1 MRTRAS
7 LRRKRLAIGL
17 MVTAALL
24 FAMRLVAGL
33 AAPGVAWPGGLL
45 GIVPALL
52 FTIGFQIWYR
62 ADRVFDRGFEP
73 DDDGDTP
80 DQPR

>member
-1 MRTRAS
+1 MQTRAS
-7 LRRKRLAIGL
+7 LRRKRLASGL
-17 MVTAALL
+17 MITAALL
-24 FAMRLVAGL
+24 LAMRIVAGL
-33 AAPGVAWPGGLL
+33 VAPEVALPGGLL

-52 FTIGFQIWYR
+52 FTVGFQFWYR

-73 DDDGDTP
+73 EDDEDTS

>member
-1 MRTRAS
+1 MQTRAS
-7 LRRKRLAIGL
+7 LRRKRLAYGL
-17 MVTAALL
+17 MITAALL
-24 FAMRLVAGL
+24 FAIPLVAGL
-33 AAPGVAWPGGLL
+33 VAPEFPWEGKFV

-52 FTIGFQIWYR
+52 FTIGFQFWYR

-73 DDDGDTP
+73 DDEVDAS